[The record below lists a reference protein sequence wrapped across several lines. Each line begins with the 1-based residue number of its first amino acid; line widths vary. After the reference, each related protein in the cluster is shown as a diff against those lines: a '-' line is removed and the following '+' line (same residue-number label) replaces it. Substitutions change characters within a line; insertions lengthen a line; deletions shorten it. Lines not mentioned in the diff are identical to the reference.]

1 MLSVSHC
8 VMSEPKPKTRTD
20 RLFERIQSHGL
31 ESLTLSERA
40 SFGLMWLYLETNNG
54 GLHQFFFNDAGKLA
68 SDALRGLEM
77 VGAPATA
84 NILRRAMS
92 VFPGSVVPMDQADR
106 REFLC
111 DVLTPAQEKLLDD
124 LSTEFYRSSEPV
136 AELLDRYIQKHSEEF
151 PT

>member
-1 MLSVSHC
+1 VT
-8 VMSEPKPKTRTD
+8 EPKPKRWID
-20 RLFERIQSHGL
+20 RIFERIESRGF

-40 SFGLMWLYLETNNG
+40 SFGLTWLYMETNNG

-68 SDALRGLEM
+68 ADALRGLDM

-84 NILRRAMS
+84 SILRRAMS
-92 VFPGSVVPMDQADR
+92 VFPDSVVPAEQADR

-111 DVLTPAQEKLLDD
+111 EVLTPEQEKLLDD
-124 LSTEFYRSSEPV
+124 LTTEFYQSSEPV
-136 AELLDRYIQKHSEEF
+136 AELLDSYIERHREEF

>member
-1 MLSVSHC
+1 M
-8 VMSEPKPKTRTD
+8 
-20 RLFERIQSHGL
+20 FERIQSHGF
-31 ESLTLSERA
+31 ESLTPSERA
-40 SFGLMWLYLETNNG
+40 SFGLMYLFLETNNG

-84 NILRRAMS
+84 DIFRRAMS
-92 VFPGSVVPMDQADR
+92 VFPNGLVPADQTER

-111 DVLTPAQEKLLDD
+111 EALTPEQEKLLDE
-124 LSTEFYRSSEPV
+124 LTQEFYRSSEPV
-136 AELLDRYIQKHSEEF
+136 AELLDRYIDQHPAEF

>member
-1 MLSVSHC
+1 M
-8 VMSEPKPKTRTD
+8 
-20 RLFERIQSHGL
+20 FERIESHGF

-40 SFGLMWLYLETNNG
+40 SFGLMWLFLETNNG

-84 NILRRAMS
+84 SILRRALS
-92 VFPGSVVPMDQADR
+92 VFPNGDVPADQTER

-111 DVLTPAQEKLLDD
+111 EILAPEQEKLLSD
-124 LSTEFYRSSEPV
+124 LTNEFFKSSENV
-136 AELLDRYIQKHSEEF
+136 AELLDRYVERHPEEF

>member
-1 MLSVSHC
+1 MAES
-8 VMSEPKPKTRTD
+8 KPTRRID
-20 RLFERIQSHGL
+20 RLFERIESHGF

-40 SFGLMWLYLETNNG
+40 SFGLTWLYMETNNG

-68 SDALRGLEM
+68 ADALRGLDM

-84 NILRRAMS
+84 SILRRAMS
-92 VFPGSVVPMDQADR
+92 VFPDSVVPVEQADR

-111 DVLTPAQEKLLDD
+111 EVLTSEQEKLLDD
-124 LSTEFYRSSEPV
+124 LTTEFYQSCEPV
-136 AELLDRYIQKHSEEF
+136 AELLDSYIERHREEF

>member
-1 MLSVSHC
+1 
-8 VMSEPKPKTRTD
+8 MSDTKPERRID
-20 RLFERIQSHGL
+20 RLNERIESHGF

-40 SFGLMWLYLETNNG
+40 SFGLTWLFMETNNG

-68 SDALRGLEM
+68 PDALRGLEM

-84 NILRRAMS
+84 SILRRAMC
-92 VFPGSVVPMDQADR
+92 VFPDGVVPAEQAVR

-111 DVLTPAQEKLLDD
+111 DALTPEEEQLLSD
-124 LSTEFYRSSEPV
+124 LTTEFFQSREPV
-136 AELLDRYIQKHSEEF
+136 ADLLTAYVEQHPQEF

>member
-1 MLSVSHC
+1 MAES
-8 VMSEPKPKTRTD
+8 KPTRRID
-20 RLFERIQSHGL
+20 RLFERIESHGF

-40 SFGLMWLYLETNNG
+40 SFGLTWLYMETNNG

-68 SDALRGLEM
+68 ADALRGLDM

-84 NILRRAMS
+84 SILRRAMS
-92 VFPGSVVPMDQADR
+92 VFPDSVVPAEQADR

-111 DVLTPAQEKLLDD
+111 EFLTPVQEKLLDD
-124 LSTEFYRSSEPV
+124 LTTEFYRSSEPV
-136 AELLDRYIQKHSEEF
+136 AELLDAYIEGHPEEF